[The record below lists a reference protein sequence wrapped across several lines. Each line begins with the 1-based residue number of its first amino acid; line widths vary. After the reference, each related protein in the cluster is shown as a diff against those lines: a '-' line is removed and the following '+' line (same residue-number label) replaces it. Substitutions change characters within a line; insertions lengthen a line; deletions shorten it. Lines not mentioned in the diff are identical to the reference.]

1 MAKLQIDG
9 IDIAD
14 IDPALASTLFHLKLR
29 SGTGRVVGEPDVA
42 TGPAKRLMTDQGGWA
57 AVAKV
62 TETRAT
68 VTLRFRETSEHE
80 VYRLASAS

>member
-9 IDIAD
+9 IDIAE
-14 IDPALASTLFHLKLR
+14 IDTALASTLFHLKLR
-29 SGTGRVVGEPDVA
+29 SGTGRVVGVPDVA
-42 TGPAKRLMTDQGGWA
+42 TDPAKRRVTDQGGWA

-68 VTLRFRETSEHE
+68 MTLRFSETSEHE
-80 VYRLASAS
+80 VHRLASA